1 MDELRSDRGNGA
13 RMTARVWFV
22 VIVLGL
28 SAAHASAA
36 TLDYDT
42 DGAATLRCPNKTRF
56 ADEVTAKLGFSP
68 WTDPGQTVH
77 VRIQTAD
84 GGGYTATLA
93 SATDHERHF
102 ASDSCRKVADL
113 LVTAAAIALDHSE
126 HPATLPATKTTTTL
140 TVAAV
145 TVDPETPVGFT
156 PGTREEVR
164 VWSMAPRNN
173 LFELGL
179 GYLSNAGYELNGK
192 IPLGSSAHIQASI
205 AYFGDDNEFFSDA
218 TYHAHAYYMLPI
230 FYINKGGAF
239 EMPIVAGGGLALQY
253 YSVANK
259 SMTTTT
265 MPTSTTPSSDSSI
278 SPVVAIGDTM
288 QFNGFPIE
296 FAVQMS
302 LSLIEPAGPI
312 GSRMGFSVAARYVF
326 GRTKT
331 RDVVRFKDL

>member
-1 MDELRSDRGNGA
+1 
-13 RMTARVWFV
+13 MTAPRWLV
-22 VIVLGL
+22 VV
-28 SAAHASAA
+28 SALLASSASAA

-42 DGAATLRCPNKTRF
+42 DGAATLRCPNKARF

-77 VRIQTAD
+77 VRIQSAD

-93 SATDHERHF
+93 STTDHERHF

-126 HPATLPATKTTTTL
+126 HAAALPTTKATTL
-140 TVAAV
+140 TVAVA
-145 TVDPETPVGFT
+145 VDPETPVGFT
-156 PGTREEVR
+156 PSVREDVR

-179 GYLSNAGYELNGK
+179 GFLSNAGYELNGK
-192 IPLGSSAHIQASI
+192 IPLGESAHIQASV
-205 AYFGDDNEFFSDA
+205 AYFGDDNEFFSDS
-218 TYHAHAYYMLPI
+218 TLHAHAYYMVPVL
-230 FYINKGGAF
+230 YINKGGAF

-253 YSVANK
+253 YSVSNK
-259 SMTTTT
+259 SMTTTTT

-288 QFNGFPIE
+288 QFNGFPVE
-296 FAVQMS
+296 VAVQMS
-302 LSLIEPAGPI
+302 LSLLEPAGPL

>member
-1 MDELRSDRGNGA
+1 MDELRSDRDIGA
-13 RMTARVWFV
+13 RMIARVWFV
-22 VIVLGL
+22 VIALGL
-28 SAAHASAA
+28 VASSASAA

-42 DGAATLRCPNKTRF
+42 DGVASLRCPNKARF

-68 WTDPGQTVH
+68 WADPGQTLR

-93 SATDHERHF
+93 STTDHERHF

-126 HPATLPATKTTTTL
+126 HPSGLSATKATTL
-140 TVAAV
+140 TVAVA
-145 TVDPETPVGFT
+145 VDPETPVGFT
-156 PGTREEVR
+156 PAVREDVR

-179 GYLSNAGYELNGK
+179 GFLSNAGYELNGK
-192 IPLGSSAHIQASI
+192 IPLGSAHIQASL
-205 AYFGDDNEFFSDA
+205 AYFGDDSEFNSD
-218 TYHAHAYYMLPI
+218 TTFHAHAYYMLPI

-239 EMPIVAGGGLALQY
+239 EMPIVAGGGLGYQY
-253 YSVANK
+253 YTNTNK
-259 SMTTTT
+259 TTT
-265 MPTSTTPSSDSSI
+265 MPTTSDSSI
-278 SPVVAIGDTM
+278 LPTVAIGDTL
-288 QFNGFPIE
+288 QFNGFPVEI
-296 FAVQMS
+296 ALQMS
-302 LSLIEPAGPI
+302 LSLVEPAGPL
-312 GSRMGFSVAARYVF
+312 GSRVGFSIAARYVF